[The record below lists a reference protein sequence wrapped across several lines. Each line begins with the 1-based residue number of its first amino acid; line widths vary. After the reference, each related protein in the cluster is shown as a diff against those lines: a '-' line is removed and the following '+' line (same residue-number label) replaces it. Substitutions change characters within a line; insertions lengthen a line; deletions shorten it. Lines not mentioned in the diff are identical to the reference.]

1 MKKSPIT
8 LFRCSTAVVI
18 VCAGSAQAADI
29 SFASSTPLTFTDT
42 QSYDNGTVNRIGGG
56 TGTVVNFNSGANY
69 TFSGNLTLTGAW
81 NRITLN
87 SGAFLTVNGVLDMDI
102 SGVSLNGGTLTTGEL
117 RLEDNP
123 NWVGV
128 LNDGKQIIEWGDS
141 VINGSTIIAN
151 QSNANFIRMGTTSGA
166 SSNWFQIGSDGAT
179 INSNGFNIGQ
189 TMNTWGSGGLTK
201 TGAGTLSLT
210 ASNNFTGNTLVS
222 NGVLEVAST
231 GKLYGGGY
239 TTGPTITVASG
250 GTLRLNGWSWDAG
263 GSIANLDY
271 SRDRLVVNGGTIEYT
286 GNSNF
291 NPGDPGSSS
300 RNLTVGTGGA
310 TLKASSASGQTWT
323 ISSGNGDIINNNGL
337 TLDGAGAGAIQKII
351 EGTGTLNKTGSGT
364 WTLSGANTYTGDTLV
379 SAGTLLVSGA
389 LGDTDVTV
397 NGGAFGGTGTVGGS
411 LTITSGY
418 FHVANL
424 GDALVVDGTINL
436 FSGFGVANLT
446 GLDWGT
452 VADGT
457 YTILDGTLGSGV
469 FGSLANNSSATA
481 FGIGGGRSAYFQSGS
496 LQLVVVPEPG
506 TALLGGL
513 GILALL
519 RRRRSL

>member
-1 MKKSPIT
+1 M
-8 LFRCSTAVVI
+8 
-18 VCAGSAQAADI
+18 
-29 SFASSTPLTFTDT
+29 
-42 QSYDNGTVNRIGGG
+42 
-56 TGTVVNFNSGANY
+56 
-69 TFSGNLTLTGAW
+69 
-81 NRITLN
+81 
-87 SGAFLTVNGVLDMDI
+87 
-102 SGVSLNGGTLTTGEL
+102 
-117 RLEDNP
+117 
-123 NWVGV
+123 
-128 LNDGKQIIEWGDS
+128 
-141 VINGSTIIAN
+141 
-151 QSNANFIRMGTTSGA
+151 
-166 SSNWFQIGSDGAT
+166 
-179 INSNGFNIGQ
+179 
-189 TMNTWGSGGLTK
+189 GSGGLTK

-351 EGTGTLNKTGSGT
+351 EGTGSVTKTGSGT

-379 SAGTLLVSGA
+379 SAGTLLISGA

-519 RRRRSL
+519 RRLRSL